1 MSEWTDL
8 VKKTYAGNKH
18 KPNYKLGDAMK
29 DAKKVYKK
37 GGLDKEPEK
46 SKKNTS
52 RKGKK

>member
-1 MSEWTDL
+1 MSEWQDL

-29 DAKKVYKK
+29 DAKKIYKK
-37 GGLDKEPEK
+37 GGTKSVAEK